1 VDDRRAG
8 RAAPE
13 ETGPP
18 PDPAHL
24 SALLRQAAARL
35 ARIAAG
41 NPRLEAEYLL
51 AAALEVDR
59 PRIFLLVPDAPVPP
73 QARRRFES
81 LIARREAREPLQYI
95 LGTVPF
101 CGLELAV
108 GPGVLIPRGETE
120 VLVERVARALA
131 GPDFTG
137 GSTGG
142 STSSRGPLLVDA
154 GTGSGAILLALLAR
168 LPSWRGIGVDRS
180 PEALAWARRNGGA
193 AGERLLWV
201 RGDLL
206 RALPG
211 AAAQAVVSNPPYIRT
226 GEIGA
231 LAPEIRDYEPRL
243 ALDGGEGG
251 LAVFARLAVEAKRV
265 LAPGGLFG
273 VELGADQPREAAE
286 ILAASGGF
294 AAAEVFDDLAGRP
307 RGLLARR
314 L

>member
-1 VDDRRAG
+1 MEESRAG
-8 RAAPE
+8 REAPG
-13 ETGPP
+13 ETGQPP
-18 PDPAHL
+18 EPVHP
-24 SALLRQAAARL
+24 SALLRQAASRL
-35 ARIAAG
+35 ARVEAG

-51 AAALEVDR
+51 AAALELDR
-59 PRIFLLVPDAPVPP
+59 SRIFLLPPDAPVPSE
-73 QARRRFES
+73 ARRRFEI
-81 LIARREAREPLQYI
+81 LIERREGREPLQYI

-101 CGLELAV
+101 CGLDLAV

-131 GPDFTG
+131 EPAGAETG
-137 GSTGG
+137 GSGG
-142 STSSRGPLLVDA
+142 PPGPLLVDA

-168 LPSWRGIGVDRS
+168 LPRWRGIGVDRS
-180 PEALAWARRNGGA
+180 SEALAWARRNGGA
-193 AGERLLWV
+193 GGARLLWV

-206 RALPG
+206 QALPD
-211 AAAQAVVSNPPYIRT
+211 AAAQAIVSNPPYIRT
-226 GEIGA
+226 GEIDA

-243 ALDGGEGG
+243 ALDGGDTG
-251 LAVFARLAVEAKRV
+251 LTVFARLAAEAKRV

-286 ILAASGGF
+286 ILAATGGF
-294 AAAEVFDDLAGRP
+294 AAADLFDDLAGRS